1 MTFNLGLK
9 VKNRNGDIIADTL
22 YHIHSTYSV
31 MKLVTRNTSIFSVL
45 WTINDIQEE
54 KFPGA
59 YKK

>member
-45 WTINDIQEE
+45 
-54 KFPGA
+54 
-59 YKK
+59 